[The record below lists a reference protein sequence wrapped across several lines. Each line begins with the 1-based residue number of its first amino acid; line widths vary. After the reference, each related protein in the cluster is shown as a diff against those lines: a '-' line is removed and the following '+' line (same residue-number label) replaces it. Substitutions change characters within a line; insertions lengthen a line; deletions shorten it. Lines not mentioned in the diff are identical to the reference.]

1 MAFRVRPTRR
11 RPFSDGGHRSGGVYR
26 GRRASGTSRRRRAL
40 RDRCLC
46 GHQCAVRRVHRGHR
60 PSHRCGG
67 SSAGRMSSPDSCR
80 PGCAV
85 GRRVRR
91 QRRGGARCA
100 VRGAYWWWPDGPGSS
115 LADRWDH
122 PVVHV
127 SWRDAQAYCAWAP
140 RPSADGGRVGVRGA
154 RRLGAAALPL
164 GGRGRCGGGVSLQH
178 LVGEFPHPEHCRGRL
193 PSDGPGRTPS
203 LPTVTA
209 CSTWSAT
216 YGSGASIPG
225 RPAPRSG

>member
-11 RPFSDGGHRSGGVYR
+11 RPFSDGGQRSGGVYR

-60 PSHRCGG
+60 PPHGCG
-67 SSAGRMSSPDSCR
+67 
-80 PGCAV
+80 
-85 GRRVRR
+85 RVRLVVCL
-91 QRRGGARCA
+91 RRIPAGPAAPRSTASGGN
-100 VRGAYWWWPDGPGSS
+100 
-115 LADRWDH
+115 
-122 PVVHV
+122 PVV
-127 SWRDAQAYCAWAP
+127 
-140 RPSADGGRVGVRGA
+140 VRGA
-154 RRLGAAALPL
+154 RCVARTG
-164 GGRGRCGGGVSLQH
+164 GGRKVRAPPSPTGGTIRSCTSRGVTRRRTVPGRH
-178 LVGEFPHPEHCRGRL
+178 GRL
-193 PSDGPGRTPS
+193 PTEAEWEYAARGGLEQRRYPWGDEADAEGEYRCNIWWGSPPTRNTAADGYRQTAPVDAS
-203 LPTVTA
+203 LPTATA